1 MSERF
6 ELPDDDTLAV
16 AERAFDV
23 LATEAAL
30 GVPIDGMEFGEHVT
44 LRRLYVY
51 VTEARPK
58 DPDLETALRESSA
71 LRAELRRLT
80 EKIACYH
87 IPELAAAA
95 AGGVAQRVA
104 PGCRIRFE
112 ESRAEPAQTYII
124 ISLDDPGRHP
134 RWLAVFVG
142 DNTCRQVALPEPHAG
157 LIQILVEND
166 SEVLA
171 ALRDPGSEIFI
182 DG

>member
-6 ELPDDDTLAV
+6 ELPDDDALSV

-30 GVPIDGMEFGEHVT
+30 GVPIDGMELSEHVT

-51 VTEARPK
+51 VTEARPR

-95 AGGVAQRVA
+95 AGGR
-104 PGCRIRFE
+104 
-112 ESRAEPAQTYII
+112 RATRGPRLPH
-124 ISLDDPGRHP
+124 SL
-134 RWLAVFVG
+134 
-142 DNTCRQVALPEPHAG
+142 
-157 LIQILVEND
+157 
-166 SEVLA
+166 
-171 ALRDPGSEIFI
+171 
-182 DG
+182 